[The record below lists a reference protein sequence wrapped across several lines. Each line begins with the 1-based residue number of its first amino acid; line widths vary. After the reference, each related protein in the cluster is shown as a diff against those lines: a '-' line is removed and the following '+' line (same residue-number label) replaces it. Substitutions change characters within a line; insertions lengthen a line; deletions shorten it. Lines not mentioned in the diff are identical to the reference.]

1 MFFFREDM
9 CIKNENPSHENE
21 QNTFSEHNYDN
32 ILKVGK
38 PYKPIILYLHMGFP
52 CGHLL
57 ERYKL
62 NNIPAM
68 DHMILWFSFLQYLSV
83 CMGLCPRAYSDD
95 ELLLLLTV
103 LGKVS
108 LDTQLI
114 LHSSVELFPLQY
126 KLINNIRDWEA
137 MVCP

>member
-1 MFFFREDM
+1 M

-68 DHMILWFSFLQYLSV
+68 DHMIL
-83 CMGLCPRAYSDD
+83 
-95 ELLLLLTV
+95 
-103 LGKVS
+103 
-108 LDTQLI
+108 
-114 LHSSVELFPLQY
+114 
-126 KLINNIRDWEA
+126 
-137 MVCP
+137 